1 MAKVMAKVMAR
12 EHEDW
17 IQSLMSGL
25 NLAEQT
31 QLLELLE
38 LLRRLKKS
46 LTPAPTH
53 RVPR

>member
-1 MAKVMAKVMAR
+1 MAEVMAR

-25 NLAEQT
+25 NPAEQT
-31 QLLELLE
+31 QLLELLG
-38 LLRRLKKS
+38 RLKKS